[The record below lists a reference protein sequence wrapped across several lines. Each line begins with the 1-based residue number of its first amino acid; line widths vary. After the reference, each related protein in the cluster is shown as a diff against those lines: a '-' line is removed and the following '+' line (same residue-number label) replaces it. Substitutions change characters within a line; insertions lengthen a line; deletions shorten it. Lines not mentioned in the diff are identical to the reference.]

1 MISFKIYNPGIL
13 LKSNLAP
20 SSGDKLTA
28 RMEPFFTFCTCK
40 HEAVLN
46 MKSCSS
52 MRHVQNI
59 GMPVTFNTS
68 FYQYFVV
75 GSVCI
80 DFSVFW
86 SKWHCSCT
94 FVIQKP

>member
-13 LKSNLAP
+13 LRLNLVL

-28 RMEPFFTFCTCK
+28 RMEPFL
-40 HEAVLN
+40 HSVHVN
-46 MKSCSS
+46 MKLCSS

-94 FVIQKP
+94 FEIKKTLK